1 MESQGAMESWDWE
14 SGWRPGMENRDGE
27 PWWRAGVENWD
38 GELGMRAKIERQG
51 GEPGWS
57 VWIESLDEELGI
69 FKDSWFE
76 NLGLRAWELAWA
88 DWFRVQDW
96 RLVWSIINKRETI
109 KMIGIQFLSIFE
121 NKIIIETND
130 FCQLCNLTHT
140 VEHSGR
146 ILGCVD
152 NYQIKKATTIETW
165 HQEAMALLPTWWRLA
180 LEKKRCH
187 FSCCQHLLGTQLW
200 RAR

>member
-1 MESQGAMESWDWE
+1 M
-14 SGWRPGMENRDGE
+14 N
-27 PWWRAGVENWD
+27 
-38 GELGMRAKIERQG
+38 
-51 GEPGWS
+51 
-57 VWIESLDEELGI
+57 
-69 FKDSWFE
+69 
-76 NLGLRAWELAWA
+76 
-88 DWFRVQDW
+88 
-96 RLVWSIINKRETI
+96 
-109 KMIGIQFLSIFE
+109 MIGIQFLSTFE

-130 FCQLCNLTHT
+130 CCQLCNLIHT

-200 RAR
+200 RARLLYPHWGQKTFWKQVCKSMNIVTPFQNSKRKLYIIFSPLCDNMIKNAVF

>member
-1 MESQGAMESWDWE
+1 MESQRRSGIESWDREHVWTIWI
-14 SGWRPGMENRDGE
+14 SKG
-27 PWWRAGVENWD
+27 
-38 GELGMRAKIERQG
+38 LKI
-51 GEPGWS
+51 
-57 VWIESLDEELGI
+57 V
-69 FKDSWFE
+69 FKH
-76 NLGLRAWELAWA
+76 
-88 DWFRVQDW
+88 
-96 RLVWSIINKRETI
+96 NKQ
-109 KMIGIQFLSIFE
+109 KGNMIGIQFLSIFE
-121 NKIIIETND
+121 NKIITETKV

-200 RAR
+200 QALLLYRIHKGARKRFESSFDFFWILWYLFKPF

>member
-1 MESQGAMESWDWE
+1 MHEH
-14 SGWRPGMENRDGE
+14 
-27 PWWRAGVENWD
+27 
-38 GELGMRAKIERQG
+38 
-51 GEPGWS
+51 
-57 VWIESLDEELGI
+57 
-69 FKDSWFE
+69 DS
-76 NLGLRAWELAWA
+76 N
-88 DWFRVQDW
+88 
-96 RLVWSIINKRETI
+96 SI
-109 KMIGIQFLSIFE
+109 SFE

-130 FCQLCNLTHT
+130 CCQLCNLIHT

-200 RAR
+200 RALLLYRIHKRARKRLKAGLIFFEFYGTFPNLSRKYDFLFFTMYDNKMLYFNKVSQFYNISATGKTWK